1 MTTDRVVCSQCG
13 ANNFAT
19 QAACWKCGTTL
30 GAAPSPSAPPRPA
43 VAVAPAQSTAPHA
56 DSPAA
61 LWSSIALG
69 VLFPVIS
76 LPVGLVFLMLDDR
89 RKAQI
94 GWWNILAGVIGT
106 VLNVLLAFATI
117 MPWLSGITKGFPL
130 SGLRNSAATPDLG
143 SEASPPDLP
152 GIPNNFSRLR

>member
-19 QAACWKCGTTL
+19 QAACWKCGTSL
-30 GAAPSPSAPPRPA
+30 SAAPAAPLPATPARPLLDT
-43 VAVAPAQSTAPHA
+43 PE
-56 DSPAA
+56 SPAA

-69 VLFPVIS
+69 ALFPVIS
-76 LPVGLVFLMLDDR
+76 IPVGLVFLMLDDR

-130 SGLRNSAATPDLG
+130 GGLRAGASSPDLS

-152 GIPNNFSRLR
+152 GIPNNFSRSR